1 MFSTRSSTSPL
12 EETPVFF
19 GESYTKPEEGRKV
32 CNNYSTFGAPMP
44 ERTWNS
50 GNYRYGFNSQEKDDE
65 IKGEGNSINYLA
77 RIQDTRLGRFL
88 SVDPLTKSFPMLTP
102 YQFASNTP
110 IQAVDLDGKEAL
122 HYQYQIRSLIT
133 GEIAGVTGSVS
144 IGIILDK
151 NLKAIMTAT
160 VSGGIAGGVAPI
172 IGGSSATY
180 YHTAS
185 SYKDVL
191 GHGFNA
197 GIFLSKNPAGVK
209 PIAGYEVNL
218 SFREEDGSSIG
229 GVSKTFEFFSFGK
242 GGGVYAEYANTFA
255 ISEPFN
261 LLDGAKTIMEKTGF
275 SSEAASDLIKNLQNQ
290 LEQSIKNHQSENLS
304 IPQMIEKGWTVPAEA
319 IDTHNKLQEIGN
331 SIGNSM
337 RDIKKDEK
345 K

>member
-1 MFSTRSSTSPL
+1 MISEQKITVRFRTGETNSYSPKVLSSHVHHP
-12 EETPVFF
+12 F
-19 GESYTKPEEGRKV
+19 GML
-32 CNNYSTFGAPMP
+32 MP
-44 ERTWNS
+44 ARTWNTDKYS
-50 GNYRYGFNSQEKDDE
+50 YGFNSQEKDDE
-65 IKGEGNSINYLA
+65 IKGEGNSINYIA

-122 HYQYQIRSLIT
+122 HYQYQIRSLIS
-133 GEIAGVTGSVS
+133 GEIAGVTGSAS
-144 IGIILDK
+144 IGIALDK
-151 NLKAIMTAT
+151 KFNAVMTAT
-160 VSGGIAGGVAPI
+160 LSGGIAGGVAPLV
-172 IGGSSATY
+172 GGTSATY

-191 GHGFNA
+191 SHGFNA
-197 GIFLSKNPAGVK
+197 GLFLSENPARVK
-209 PIAGYEVNL
+209 PIPGWEGNL
-218 SFREEDGSSIG
+218 TFGETGRTIG
-229 GVSKTFEFFSFGK
+229 GVTKTFESFAFGK
-242 GGGVYAEYANTFA
+242 GGGVYAEYAHTWA

-261 LLDGAKTIMEKTGF
+261 LLDGAKIIMDKTGL

-331 SIGNSM
+331 SIGNSAKN
-337 RDIKKDEK
+337 IKKDQK